1 MACAVACNPRRV
13 HAVGNWR
20 KMALVDTR
28 EAEANE
34 GMRLDTK
41 RLQAGRVTH
50 FALCVRV
57 AIWRSAVGHGRE
69 DMDGAPLAGQS
80 YPSAVPSPSSRVKN
94 RIRTTSAKSV
104 HQGGGLPQIAIRLLR
119 GTDYD
124 ALA

>member
-28 EAEANE
+28 ETKANE
-34 GMRLDTK
+34 GMRFDTK

-57 AIWRSAVGHGRE
+57 AIWRSAVWHGRE
-69 DMDGAPLAGQS
+69 HMDGASLAGQS
-80 YPSAVPSPSSRVKN
+80 HPSTIPSPRSRVEN
-94 RIRTTSAKSV
+94 RIRTTASKSV
-104 HQGGGLPQIAIRLLR
+104 HQRGGLPQIDIRLLR
-119 GTDYD
+119 GTDYET
-124 ALA
+124 LA